1 MGHKMNYRE
10 IKEGKKKHI
19 AGLAEQP
26 PDPQAS
32 ERFRAPAYQAGSLVL
47 AQDNLSKIRWIDLID
62 YMLRHVMD
70 GSIKL
75 SDPVVLTGQIND
87 GHIDVAEYLA
97 SKYDIRRG
105 VGE

>member
-1 MGHKMNYRE
+1 MGHKRSYRE
-10 IKEGKKKHI
+10 IKQSKKRHI

-26 PDPQAS
+26 PDPRAS

-62 YMLRHVMD
+62 YMLCHVMD

-75 SDPVVLTGQIND
+75 SDPVVIND
-87 GHIDVAEYLA
+87 GHINVAEYLA
-97 SKYDIRRG
+97 DKYDIKRG
-105 VGE
+105 VDIIAKN